1 MVEYIQLQ
9 FSQRLGETW
18 VRIDEGP
25 LGQSEGLFHQP
36 FTALQAAARLEAAG
50 VGSEFRLVLADLGK
64 ELVAALNQAGAG
76 EALRVAVDQARAAQ
90 STVLLQI
97 RFDEGAVAL
106 AALPWE
112 LLHDGR
118 RHLLAAGAVDMT
130 RYITYGESTTS
141 LSVQAP
147 LQVLHLGASPKDLPA
162 LDIELS
168 VSALKAI
175 PGLVLS
181 RLTPPT
187 YDALLE
193 RLEAEPKP
201 HIVHFDGHGLVEG
214 GTSSIC
220 LQTAEGRCDPVD
232 ADALQN
238 VLYGRIAL
246 VVLNAC
252 QTSAVDASMSTVF
265 GAMAPMLIQAGIPAV
280 VGMQFP
286 IADRSAIRFTEAF
299 YGAIARGETLT
310 RAMAAARRWLYR
322 EGTWHIPTLYLRSTD
337 QEGVLLPK
345 KKAQILAVNMDNL
358 SLEIKALREELA
370 IHRENLR
377 FLRQQTAA
385 YGAGAVPLHL
395 INQIHHEE
403 QAIEKIEGELAQ
415 KEG

>member
-1 MVEYIQLQ
+1 
-9 FSQRLGETW
+9 
-18 VRIDEGP
+18 
-25 LGQSEGLFHQP
+25 
-36 FTALQAAARLEAAG
+36 
-50 VGSEFRLVLADLGK
+50 
-64 ELVAALNQAGAG
+64 
-76 EALRVAVDQARAAQ
+76 
-90 STVLLQI
+90 
-97 RFDEGAVAL
+97 
-106 AALPWE
+106 
-112 LLHDGR
+112 
-118 RHLLAAGAVDMT
+118 MT

-168 VSALKAI
+168 VSALKGI
-175 PGLVLS
+175 PGLVVS
-181 RLTPPT
+181 TLTPPT

-220 LQTAEGRCDPVD
+220 LQTADGRCDPVD

-252 QTSAVDASMSTVF
+252 QTSAVDTSMATVF
-265 GAMAPMLIQAGIPAV
+265 GAMAPALIQTGIPAV

-310 RAMAAARRWLYR
+310 RAMSAARRWLYR
-322 EGTWHIPTLYLRSTD
+322 EGTWHIPTLYLRTND
-337 QEGVLLPK
+337 PEGVLLRPADNRATGKDTHDLK
-345 KKAQILAVNMDNL
+345 KDIETLREEV
-358 SLEIKALREELA
+358 KALRELLST
-370 IHRENLR
+370 HRRNLQY
-377 FLRQQTAA
+377 LRQHAA
-385 YGAGAVPLHL
+385 IYGAGAVPLHL